1 MKEGLIHLRV
11 ILIAYG
17 QVSIVAPPGEG
28 ALDFPAFAVA
38 TQRATVV
45 EEGFGAPAA
54 MRILS
59 HTSCSS
65 HCRNRR
71 QQVLAAGYCV
81 GKSRQCAPLLSIQTM
96 PSSVARLSAQGRPRL
111 RSLDNSGS
119 IRFHCFSLRND
130 DRISSFSSS
139 PPHKVQTNLFPSFPC

>member
-1 MKEGLIHLRV
+1 MKEGLIHRQV

-17 QVSIVAPPGEG
+17 QASIVAQPGEG

-45 EEGFGAPAA
+45 EERFGAPAA

-65 HCRNRR
+65 HCRNHR
-71 QQVLAAGYCV
+71 QHVLATGYCLV
-81 GKSRQCAPLLSIQTM
+81 NR
-96 PSSVARLSAQGRPRL
+96 VSA
-111 RSLDNSGS
+111 
-119 IRFHCFSLRND
+119 FHF
-130 DRISSFSSS
+130 
-139 PPHKVQTNLFPSFPC
+139 